1 MEDKIDSINKK
12 VNFIVIV
19 IVAQIVLTVGTYLYY
34 TITANIEADKIE
46 RAAQQEAEFQRE
58 YQRQMDKIDFV
69 E

>member
-34 TITANIEADKIE
+34 NSTVNKEADQLE
-46 RAAQQEAEFQRE
+46 RATRDAQRALDEALEKT
-58 YQRQMDKIDFV
+58 Y
-69 E
+69 